1 MVEIHVYIYII
12 YKYIQYKS
20 VMAAIA
26 CSKYNPPRSVLGQLP
41 GLAPIG
47 SVFLGGGA
55 SSKEVL
61 KTSGCFFT
69 RPKKKTWNTC
79 IHYFLGGEE
88 DTANPPFGQLI
99 LVSFWTKTLPEPAVG
114 TCHPTQALLRMLVN
128 GEPALCWVQVLLALW
143 QVEHPVT
150 HSLCAWNVLVTI
162 YIYSLFASEC

>member
-1 MVEIHVYIYII
+1 MCIYII

-99 LVSFWTKTLPEPAVG
+99 LVSFWTKHYQNL
-114 TCHPTQALLRMLVN
+114 
-128 GEPALCWVQVLLALW
+128 LLA
-143 QVEHPVT
+143 PVT
-150 HSLCAWNVLVTI
+150 PHRRSWECWSMVNLPCA
-162 YIYSLFASEC
+162 ECRYFWPCDKWSIQLLTHFVHEMF